1 MAARADMTL
10 YMTEPARSSRGGVA
24 RTVPRVVARS
34 WLDHRSVYQRTQTV
48 IVSKTSVA
56 VAVQR
61 WHGMKRKT
69 ERNGT
74 DTKRTARVHCKTG
87 TGGPIF
93 KNGNTLNGRSTE
105 RERVL
110 FNDAYCM

>member
-24 RTVPRVVARS
+24 RTVPRVVAQS

-48 IVSKTSVA
+48 IVSKTSMA

-61 WHGMKRKT
+61 WHGMEKNRT
-69 ERNGT
+69 ER
-74 DTKRTARVHCKTG
+74 TG
-87 TGGPIF
+87 YE
-93 KNGNTLNGRSTE
+93 KNGARAL
-105 RERVL
+105 
-110 FNDAYCM
+110 

>member
-24 RTVPRVVARS
+24 RTFPRVVARS

-61 WHGMKRKT
+61 WHGMEKNGTDRIRKERRACIVKT
-69 ERNGT
+69 ERAVRFSPGFF
-74 DTKRTARVHCKTG
+74 KTG
-87 TGGPIF
+87 T
-93 KNGNTLNGRSTE
+93 R
-105 RERVL
+105 
-110 FNDAYCM
+110 